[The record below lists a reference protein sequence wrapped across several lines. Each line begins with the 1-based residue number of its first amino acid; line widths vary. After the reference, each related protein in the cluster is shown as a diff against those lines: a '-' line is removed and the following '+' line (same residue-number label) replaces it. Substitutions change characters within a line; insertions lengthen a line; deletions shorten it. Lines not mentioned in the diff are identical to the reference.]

1 MQYHLNK
8 TFTMR
13 EKKKTELR
21 ISKSGKRY
29 WINPEL
35 YYARLQ
41 KEKDDRIERG
51 QRVRGYYN
59 QNRLTPYCHDNGHP
73 TYMKYWE
80 KKKEIRD
87 KYPDW
92 KSMSREE
99 WLEYYTQVIN
109 LIYTDTD
116 YLQYREETKT
126 LAERED
132 DKWWEEKKLKE
143 GEYDGT
149 NDDY

>member
-1 MQYHLNK
+1 
-8 TFTMR
+8 MR

-21 ISKSGKRY
+21 ISKNGTKY
-29 WINPEL
+29 FINPEK

-59 QNRLTPYCHDNGHP
+59 INRLTPYCHDNNSP
-73 TYMKYWE
+73 SYMRYWE
-80 KKKEIRD
+80 KKKEIRE

-92 KSMSREE
+92 KGMKRQE
-99 WLEYYTQVIN
+99 WLEYYTEIIN

-116 YLQYREETKT
+116 YLQYREESKT
-126 LAERED
+126 LAERDE

-149 NDDY
+149 NDDYHL

>member
-1 MQYHLNK
+1 
-8 TFTMR
+8 MR

-41 KEKDDRIERG
+41 KEKDDRIKRG
-51 QRVRGYYN
+51 DRVRGYYN
-59 QNRLTPYCHDNGHP
+59 KNRLTPYCHDNGHP

-80 KKKEIRD
+80 KKKVIRD

-92 KSMSREE
+92 KEMKREE
-99 WLEYYTQVIN
+99 WLEYYTQIIN

-116 YLQYREETKT
+116 YLQYKEETKT
-126 LAERED
+126 VAEREED
-132 DKWWEEKKLKE
+132 QWWKEKKEKE
-143 GEYDGT
+143 EEYDGM
-149 NDDY
+149 NDEYHL